1 MKVEHYKIR
10 VTLQGFKREINRTML
25 INDNVELETFCRA
38 IITAM
43 NGDLSHLYNLKYKNK
58 YYIMNEME
66 LNQYNEV
73 NMGSL
78 RISELDLSEKDKMII
93 NYDYGDNW
101 NFEITIQK
109 IIKGHND
116 KNIVVLA
123 GKGKGIEDDC
133 GGIYGLWDLIQN
145 KDNDWGYDIDDFNID
160 EINEELDKYYNKK

>member
-1 MKVEHYKIR
+1 
-10 VTLQGFKREINRTML
+10 
-25 INDNVELETFCRA
+25 
-38 IITAM
+38 
-43 NGDLSHLYNLKYKNK
+43 
-58 YYIMNEME
+58 MNEME

-73 NMGSL
+73 NMDNL